1 MFLNPCKEQS
11 GSFSII
17 VLFCCFLIWL
27 CHLFFLFLWAS
38 DLTQLVERTWGLG
51 FCFFSLFFF
60 SFTPPLLN
68 RVPLSPT
75 LCVIFFFMCY
85 VTCIC
90 VVLLFKHHNTSILD
104 STFSFVFVVDCFAL
118 LDSIEDEIQRRK
130 FYRAIRLEERKWK
143 RRELSFGLSSVFF
156 FYRPYIGME
165 FDRCFG

>member
-1 MFLNPCKEQS
+1 VAFL
-11 GSFSII
+11 SFI
-17 VLFCCFLIWL
+17 VLFCCFFIWL
-27 CHLFFLFLWAS
+27 CHLFLFLWAS

-51 FCFFSLFFF
+51 FCFFSLFF

-85 VTCIC
+85 VTYIC

-130 FYRAIRLEERKWK
+130 FYRAIRLRRRKKMEKK
-143 RRELSFGLSSVFF
+143 RAFF
-156 FYRPYIGME
+156 WFV
-165 FDRCFG
+165 